1 MSKSSVFNEESDG
14 GVKENKRVVGV
25 EEVRERAT

>member
-1 MSKSSVFNEESDG
+1 MGKSGVLNEEIDSE
-14 GVKENKRVVGV
+14 VKENEGVVGV